1 MGVSAMQ
8 LGACLCVCCTSHDQK
23 RVCTLSML
31 AACIVHNCIIGVE
44 HHSHGA
50 HVRVCIRRIATYGDD
65 VIGCGSQTSRRI
77 DIGDGIVYTLYAS
90 PMLTWE
96 EADYVCKARGTSLVK
111 ITSKDQNDRL
121 QASVMDASLGVTPD
135 SFLGHFYTAFWL
147 GLSDRAKEGTYVWTS
162 DGTGVS
168 FSPPWAAGAPDN
180 GGDVEHCIF
189 VLRTDGTWNDISC
202 TYRAAYVCA

>member
-8 LGACLCVCCTSHDQK
+8 HGACLCVCCTSHHQK

-96 EADYVCKARGTSLVK
+96 EADYVCKACGTNLVK
-111 ITSKDQNDRL
+111 ITSKEQNDRL
-121 QASVMDASLGVTPD
+121 HASAMNASLGVIPEVNPWYIPARRWFD
-135 SFLGHFYTAFWL
+135 TAYWL
-147 GLSDRAKEGTYVWTS
+147 GLNDRAKEGTYVWTS
-162 DGTGVS
+162 SDGTGVS
-168 FSPPWAAGAPDN
+168 FFTFLGRW
-180 GGDVEHCIF
+180 
-189 VLRTDGTWNDISC
+189 RT
-202 TYRAAYVCA
+202 